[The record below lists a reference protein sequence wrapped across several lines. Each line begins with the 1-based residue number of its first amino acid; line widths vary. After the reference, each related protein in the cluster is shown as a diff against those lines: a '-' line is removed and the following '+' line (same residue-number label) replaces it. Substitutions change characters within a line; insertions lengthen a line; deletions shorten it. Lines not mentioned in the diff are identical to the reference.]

1 MLSDFDTS
9 LIKVAFPLS
18 NIADVVSHPDHTC
31 MKSNFFFFFDWD
43 SLHARLD
50 SHYEAWS
57 CKKKKHKKI
66 KAYMKSV

>member
-31 MKSNFFFFFDWD
+31 MKSNFFFFLIGIHSMQD
-43 SLHARLD
+43 
-50 SHYEAWS
+50 
-57 CKKKKHKKI
+57 
-66 KAYMKSV
+66 